1 MAGIGDNLPSDGTCR
16 YVANLQL
23 DQATALELAVDR
35 EVEENEVS
43 LIAFKLNPGPD
54 RPDLLC
60 F

>member
-1 MAGIGDNLPSDGTCR
+1 MTTFGDNLPSDGTCR

-23 DQATALELAVDR
+23 DQVTAPELAIDR

-43 LIAFKLNPGPD
+43 LIAFKPNPGPD
-54 RPDLLC
+54 RPDLLY